1 MSQLNEIKGFISFKV
16 HTLTTSTK
24 KPPRLRGILVE
35 F

>member
-1 MSQLNEIKGFISFKV
+1 MKGFISGHV

-24 KPPRLRGILVE
+24 KAPRLRG